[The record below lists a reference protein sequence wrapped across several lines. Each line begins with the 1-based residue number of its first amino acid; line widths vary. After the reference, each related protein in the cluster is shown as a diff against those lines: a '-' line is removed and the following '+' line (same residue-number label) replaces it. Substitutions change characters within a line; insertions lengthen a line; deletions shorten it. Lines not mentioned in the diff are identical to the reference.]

1 MTGAKFDQT
10 VAKLIVRAV
19 GMLGC
24 LFVALKLAGY
34 ITWSWVW
41 VLVPFWMWAVPLRS
55 PLRRHAINGF
65 ANRERTLSARLD
77 R

>member
-41 VLVPFWMWAVPLRS
+41 VLVPFWMWAVPL
-55 PLRRHAINGF
+55 PLYIIMAIRHG
-65 ANRERTLSARLD
+65 RMLKRYRTSKP
-77 R
+77 